1 MPLSGVMW
9 RNIRPRHCLIPY
21 EFFGMHMSKWMSV
34 DFDRQLFCYWT
45 DFFQTFRDFFH
56 PIKSED
62 IKFSVE
68 GAPFGEFNG
77 KLKILLQISHPLI
90 IWGGTAAKV

>member
-1 MPLSGVMW
+1 
-9 RNIRPRHCLIPY
+9 
-21 EFFGMHMSKWMSV
+21 MSV
-34 DFDRQLFCYWT
+34 DFDRQLFCFWT
-45 DFFQTFRDFFH
+45 DFCQTFRDFFH

-90 IWGGTAAKV
+90 ILGALQPKFDREGQAQLNFGNVQAANLVTKIIL